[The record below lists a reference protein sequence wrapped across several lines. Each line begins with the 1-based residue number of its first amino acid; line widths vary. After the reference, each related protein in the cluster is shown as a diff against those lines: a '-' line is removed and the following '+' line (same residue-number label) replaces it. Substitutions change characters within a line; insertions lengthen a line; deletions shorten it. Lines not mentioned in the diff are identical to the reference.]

1 MPCPAKELGEIV
13 PFDAIFVVISE
24 RQRQNIFSG
33 VVRGWRTGACGAF
46 GHGMPCPYCRKSA
59 KSPAGGQRY
68 ENLKQRQKSR
78 QDAGATRERRRG
90 VRQAM
95 RLCCS
100 DSLAQSSFSR
110 AAHWRTPV
118 LLGFR
123 RWAKAWSWAEGT
135 GDVPG
140 AHLYFCTGCGKL
152 FARGAANAVLRRYRG
167 KWYEAVLI

>member
-59 KSPAGGQRY
+59 KSPAGGQRVRKPEAKAKEPAGCRRY
-68 ENLKQRQKSR
+68 NRTTSR
-78 QDAGATRERRRG
+78 RAPSNAIVLR
-90 VRQAM
+90 
-95 RLCCS
+95 

-110 AAHWRTPV
+110 AAYRRTLCYLAFASWRR
-118 LLGFR
+118 LG
-123 RWAKAWSWAEGT
+123 
-135 GDVPG
+135 PG
-140 AHLYFCTGCGKL
+140 LKVQVVFQGRTCT
-152 FARGAANAVLRRYRG
+152 FALAVENYSRRGAANAVLRRYRG
-167 KWYEAVLI
+167 KWYEAVLV